1 MFCLKSIFEV
11 NSALPDS
18 PSETSSPQGKDMIKS
33 GDVKAVYLYTSQ
45 KVKSGYA
52 ELMRSPSQENY
63 RRLMVNTCMFR

>member
-1 MFCLKSIFEV
+1 M
-11 NSALPDS
+11 NSSLPDS

-63 RRLMVNTCMFR
+63 RRLMEYVYVWINTFNFR